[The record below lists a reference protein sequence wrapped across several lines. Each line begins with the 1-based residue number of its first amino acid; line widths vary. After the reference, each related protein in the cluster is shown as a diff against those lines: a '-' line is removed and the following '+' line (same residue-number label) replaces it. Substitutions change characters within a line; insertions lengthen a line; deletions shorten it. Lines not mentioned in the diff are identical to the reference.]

1 MHRTIISLNTD
12 WLYTPH
18 DRPAAANPACDESAF
33 VPVSIPHT
41 NFELPHHNFS
51 EQEYC
56 FVSWYRKRV
65 VIPADAAGRRVFLDF
80 DGVMVAATVYVNG
93 KPAGPEHRGGFTP
106 FSLDV
111 TDLVK
116 PGEENLLAVRVDSAE
131 RPEIPPFGGVVDYLA
146 FGGIYRDVALRIV
159 DPIYIKDI
167 FAVPKDVLS
176 DRKSVDISATIVNT
190 TDEELEVDLTASIGG
205 GAASI
210 SGDLEL
216 PPRGEAKI
224 TFGLPGLEAEL
235 WDLDHPTLYEAA
247 VELDN
252 GDRLTTRVGF
262 RTIEFN
268 SGCGFQPQGNS
279 SGRTPL
285 PHEFNSGCGFQ
296 PQLNSSGKMPVPPE
310 FNSGCGFQPQLNSS
324 GKMPLPLEFNS
335 GCGFQPQL
343 NSSGKMPLPL
353 EFRLNGKPIKL
364 RGLNRHQTF
373 PYIGAAAPAR
383 LQVRDA
389 LILKYD
395 LACNIVRTSHYPQS
409 RHFLDACDEI
419 GLLVFEEIP
428 GWQFIGDE
436 TWQELSLRD
445 VEAMIVRDRNRP
457 SVVLW
462 GVRINESRDDHDFYT
477 RTNELA
483 RKLDPS
489 RPTGGVR
496 NFAGSELLEDVYT
509 MNDFEWALDAKL
521 AASYDRYLNTEYCGP
536 MVPAKSFDCEERV
549 RQHALAHAGIVNQIA
564 GTNSAGG
571 IGWCAFDYNTHA
583 MFGSGDRICYHGV
596 MDIFREPKFAAHFY
610 AAFVDPEQRIVLEPA
625 TYWKRGDQSGGGIE
639 PLVVFGNVDEIEVLL
654 GDDPPKSCGRFKPRR
669 DLYPGL
675 TRPPFIV
682 EDVGSQPGH
691 VWPTLTVVGYIRGE
705 PVATR
710 KIAADGLPKQ
720 LIIAADDDELDADGA
735 DMTRIALRI
744 CDEFGNVLPFAM
756 QPVSL
761 QIEGPG
767 TLVGENPFP
776 MPGGRGA
783 VYVRAARTPGT
794 IKVTATT
801 PRLAEQSVT
810 ILTIRS

>member
-1 MHRTIISLNTD
+1 MKRAIISLNPD
-12 WLYTPH
+12 WLYFPH
-18 DRPAAANPACDESAF
+18 DLPAATDLMCDETKF
-33 VPVSIPHT
+33 VSVSIPHT
-41 NFELPHHNFS
+41 NIELPHHNFS
-51 EQEYC
+51 EREYC
-56 FVSWYRKRV
+56 FVSWYRKRFLV
-65 VIPADAAGRRVFLDF
+65 PADAAGRRVFLDF
-80 DGVMVAATVYVNG
+80 DGVMVAATAYVNG
-93 KPAGPEHRGGFTP
+93 EPAGPEHRGGYTP

-111 TDLVK
+111 TDLVR
-116 PGEENLLAVRVDSAE
+116 PGEENLLAVRVDSTE
-131 RPEIPPFGGVVDYLA
+131 RADIPPFGGVVDYLA

-176 DRKSVDISATIVNT
+176 DRKSVDISATIINT
-190 TDEELEVDLTASIGG
+190 TDQELEIDLTASIGG
-205 GAASI
+205 GVASI

-216 PPRGEAKI
+216 PARGEAKI
-224 TFGLPGLEAEL
+224 TFGLPGLEAQL
-235 WDLDHPTLYEAA
+235 WDLDMPTLYEAA

-252 GDRLTTRVGF
+252 GDRLATRVGF
-262 RTIEFN
+262 RTIEFTR
-268 SGCGFQPQGNS
+268 GAFW
-279 SGRTPL
+279 
-285 PHEFNSGCGFQ
+285 
-296 PQLNSSGKMPVPPE
+296 
-310 FNSGCGFQPQLNSS
+310 
-324 GKMPLPLEFNS
+324 
-335 GCGFQPQL
+335 
-343 NSSGKMPLPL
+343 
-353 EFRLNGKPIKL
+353 LNGKPIKL

-389 LILKYD
+389 LVLKYD

-436 TWQELSLRD
+436 DWKQLALRD

-477 RTNELA
+477 RTNKLA
-483 RKLDPS
+483 RKLDPT

-496 NFAGSELLEDVYT
+496 AFAGSELLEDVFT
-509 MNDFEWALDAKL
+509 MNDFEWTLDAKL
-521 AASYDRYLNTEYCGP
+521 AESHDRYLNTEYCGH
-536 MVPAKSFDCEERV
+536 MYPAKSFDSEERA

-564 GTNSAGG
+564 GMKSAGG

-610 AAFVDPEQRIVLEPA
+610 AAFADPEERIVLEPA
-625 TYWKRGDQSGGGIE
+625 TYWKRGDQSSGGIE

-654 GDDPPKSCGRFKPRR
+654 GDDPPESRGRFKPRS
-669 DLYPGL
+669 DLYPNL

-682 EDVGSQPGH
+682 EGVGGQGGH
-691 VWPTLTVVGYIRGE
+691 VWQTLTVVGYIQGE

-710 KIAADGLPKQ
+710 KVAGDGVPKQ
-720 LIIAADDDELDADGA
+720 IIVAADDDELDADGA
-735 DMTRIALRI
+735 DTTRVALRI
-744 CDEFGNVLPFAM
+744 CDAFGNVLPFAM

-761 QIEGPG
+761 TIEGPG

-783 VYVRAARTPGT
+783 VYVRATRTPGT

-801 PRLAEQSVT
+801 ARLVAQSVT
-810 ILTIRS
+810 IQTVGAG

>member
-1 MHRTIISLNTD
+1 MNAFQPFLAGPAEDHWLVLAVTAAAVWGEAERVVILKVDAFMKRAIINLNPD
-12 WLYTPH
+12 WLYIPH
-18 DRPAAANPACDESAF
+18 DLPAAADPACDEADF

-41 NFELPHHNFS
+41 NIELPHHNFS
-51 EQEYC
+51 EREYC
-56 FVSWYRKRV
+56 FVSWYRKRFFV
-65 VIPADAAGRRVFLDF
+65 PADAAGRRVFLDF

-93 KPAGPEHRGGFTP
+93 TSAGPEHRGGYTP

-116 PGEENLLAVRVDSAE
+116 PGEENLLAVRVDSTE
-131 RPEIPPFGGVVDYLA
+131 RPDIPPFGGVVDYLA
-146 FGGIYRDVALRIV
+146 FGGIYRDVSLRIV

-176 DRKSVDISATIVNT
+176 DRKTVDISATIVNT
-190 TDEELEVDLTASIGG
+190 TDEELEIDLTASIGG

-216 PPRGEAKI
+216 PARGEAKI
-224 TFGLPGLEAEL
+224 TFGLPGLEARL
-235 WDLDHPTLYEAA
+235 WDLDTPTLYEAA

-252 GDRLTTRVGF
+252 GDRLATRVGF
-262 RTIEFN
+262 RTIEFVR
-268 SGCGFQPQGNS
+268 GA
-279 SGRTPL
+279 L
-285 PHEFNSGCGFQ
+285 
-296 PQLNSSGKMPVPPE
+296 
-310 FNSGCGFQPQLNSS
+310 
-324 GKMPLPLEFNS
+324 
-335 GCGFQPQL
+335 
-343 NSSGKMPLPL
+343 
-353 EFRLNGKPIKL
+353 RLNGKPIEL
-364 RGLNRHQTF
+364 RGLNRHQTY

-395 LACNIVRTSHYPQS
+395 LACNIVRASHYPQS

-428 GWQFIGDE
+428 GWQHIGDE
-436 TWQELSLRD
+436 AWKQLALRD

-457 SVVLW
+457 SIVLW

-496 NFAGSELLEDVYT
+496 AFAGSELLEDVYT
-509 MNDFEWALDAKL
+509 MNDFEWTLDANL
-521 AASYDRYLNTEYCGP
+521 AASHDRYFNTEYCGH
-536 MVPAKSFDCEERV
+536 MYPAKSFDSEERV

-564 GTNSAGG
+564 GMNSAGG

-583 MFGSGDRICYHGV
+583 MFGSGDRVCYHGV
-596 MDIFREPKFAAHFY
+596 MDIFREPKFAAYFY
-610 AAFVDPEQRIVLEPA
+610 AAFADPEEWIVLEPA
-625 TYWKRGDQSGGGIE
+625 TYWKRGDQSGGGVE

-654 GDDPPKSCGRFKPRR
+654 GDDPPKSSGRFKPRR
-669 DLYPGL
+669 DLYPRL
-675 TRPPFIV
+675 VRPPFII
-682 EDVGSQPGH
+682 EGVGSQEGH
-691 VWPTLTVVGYIRGE
+691 IWPTLTVVGYIRGE
-705 PVATR
+705 AVATR

-720 LIIAADDDELDADGA
+720 LIVAADDDELDADGA
-735 DMTRIALRI
+735 DMTRVALRI
-744 CDEFGNVLPFAM
+744 CDEFGNVLPYAM

-783 VYVRAARTPGT
+783 VYVRAARTPGK

-801 PRLAEQSVT
+801 ARLEAQSVE
-810 ILTIRS
+810 IHALSVG

>member
-1 MHRTIISLNTD
+1 MQRTVINLNSD

-18 DRPAAANPACDESAF
+18 DLPTAADPACDESGF

-41 NFELPHHNFS
+41 NIELPHHNFS
-51 EQEYC
+51 EREYC
-56 FVSWYRKRV
+56 FVSWYRKHFLV
-65 VIPADAAGRRVFLDF
+65 PADAVGRRIFLDF

-93 KPAGPEHRGGFTP
+93 KPAGPEHRGGYTP

-116 PGEENLLAVRVDSAE
+116 PGEEHILAVRVDSTE
-131 RPEIPPFGGVVDYLA
+131 RPDIPPFGGVVDYLA

-159 DPIYIKDI
+159 DPIYIEDV

-190 TDEELEVDLTASIGG
+190 TDEELEIDLTASIGG
-205 GAASI
+205 GASI

-216 PPRGEAKI
+216 PARGEAKI
-224 TFGLPGLEAEL
+224 TFGLPGLEAQL
-235 WDLDHPTLYEAA
+235 WDLDNPTLYEAA

-252 GDRLTTRVGF
+252 GDRLATRVGF
-262 RTIEFN
+262 RTIEFD
-268 SGCGFQPQGNS
+268 SGCGFQPQ
-279 SGRTPL
+279 
-285 PHEFNSGCGFQ
+285 
-296 PQLNSSGKMPVPPE
+296 V
-310 FNSGCGFQPQLNSS
+310 
-324 GKMPLPLEFNS
+324 
-335 GCGFQPQL
+335 

-353 EFRLNGKPIKL
+353 EFRLNGKPITL

-436 TWQELSLRD
+436 AWQELSLRD
-445 VEAMIVRDRNRP
+445 LESMIVRDRNRP
-457 SVVLW
+457 SIVLW

-483 RKLDPS
+483 HKLDPS

-496 NFAGSELLEDVYT
+496 AFAGSELLEDVYT
-509 MNDFEWALDAKL
+509 MNDFEWTLNAKL
-521 AASYDRYLNTEYCGP
+521 AASHDRYLNTEYCGH
-536 MVPAKSFDCEERV
+536 MYPAKSFDSEERV

-564 GTNSAGG
+564 GIKSAGG

-583 MFGSGDRICYHGV
+583 MFGSGDRVCYHGV

-610 AAFVDPEQRIVLEPA
+610 ASFADPEQRIVLEPA
-625 TYWKRGDQSGGGIE
+625 TYWKRGDQSGGGTE

-654 GDDPPKSCGRFKPRR
+654 GEGPPRSHGRFKPRR
-669 DLYPGL
+669 DLYPHL
-675 TRPPFIV
+675 SRPPFIV
-682 EDVGSQPGH
+682 EGVGKQAGH
-691 VWPTLTVVGYIRGE
+691 LWQTLTVVGYIRGE

-710 KIAADGLPKQ
+710 KIAADGLPAQ
-720 LIIAADDDELDADGA
+720 LIVAADDDELDADGA
-735 DMTRIALRI
+735 DMMRIALRI
-744 CDEFGNVLPFAM
+744 CDAFGNVLPFAM

-767 TLVGENPFP
+767 ILVGENPFP

-783 VYVRAARTPGT
+783 VYVRATRTPGT
-794 IKVTATT
+794 IHITATT
-801 PRLAEQSVT
+801 PRLAAQSVT
-810 ILTIRS
+810 IQTVGA